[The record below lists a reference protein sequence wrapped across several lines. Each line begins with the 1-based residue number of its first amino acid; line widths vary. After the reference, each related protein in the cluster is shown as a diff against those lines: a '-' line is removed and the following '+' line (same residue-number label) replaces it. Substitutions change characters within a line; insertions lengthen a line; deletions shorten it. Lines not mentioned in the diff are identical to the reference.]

1 MNFNEISTAAQNSG
15 GVLYLMVILL
25 FIGLTIAFERT
36 WYVTYLYKKLK
47 KIIKKIR
54 VADTLSKQ
62 ELDDILLQSRQTP
75 FYTILLS
82 VMHFGRGDRGML
94 SNQIEEEIMHSSE
107 EIDKRM
113 WALDSVVTL
122 APLLGLFG
130 TIIGMFNSFKVLA
143 HPGNAP
149 TQVTGGIAEALL
161 STASGIVVAM
171 ICLIF
176 FNGLNNRI
184 DKIYEKLEILKT
196 MLVNKI
202 DMDDTTESVSRG

>member
-1 MNFNEISTAAQNSG
+1 MSLTEISTMAQNSG

-36 WYVTYLYKKLK
+36 WYLAHINKKLK

-54 VADTLSKQ
+54 PTATLSKSK
-62 ELDDILLQSRQTP
+62 LDEIVLQSKETP
-75 FYTILLS
+75 IYTILLS
-82 VMHFGRGDRGML
+82 SFHFNRKDRSLL
-94 SNQIEEEIMHSSE
+94 SNQIEEEILHTSE

-143 HPGNAP
+143 HPGNAA
-149 TQVTGGIAEALL
+149 TQVTAGIAEALL

-171 ICLIF
+171 ICLVF
-176 FNGLNNRI
+176 LNGLNNRI
-184 DKIYEKLEILKT
+184 DKIYDKMEILKT

-202 DMDDTTESVSRG
+202 DFSHDAEN

>member
-1 MNFNEISTAAQNSG
+1 MNLEEINTAAQNSG

-36 WYVTYLYKKLK
+36 WYLSYLTKKLK
-47 KIIKKIR
+47 KIIKKIK
-54 VADTLSKQ
+54 VAKTLSTQ
-62 ELDDILLQSRQTP
+62 ELDEAITQSKETP

-82 VMHFGRGDRGML
+82 ALRFNSVDKAQL
-94 SNQIEEEIMHSSE
+94 SNQIEEEILHNSE

-143 HPGNAP
+143 VATSAP

-184 DKIYEKLEILKT
+184 DKIYEKMESLKT
-196 MLVNKI
+196 MLVNKV
-202 DMDDTTESVSRG
+202 DLTDSMKNNR